1 MLGFILYWDVR
12 CATGLNMDG
21 AKELAKDM
29 LEAINIDDSGFI
41 AALTKGLISFPVSMG
56 YLAYDFMDT
65 EHHRAN
71 ADDKY
76 RFARLIN
83 KVGFNKELIG
93 QVVGVFINDFSSR
106 LDFSLIVE
114 KIVGD
119 SAGRMIFSEL
129 TGVKI
134 GYVISNRL
142 VTAFFSGACIG
153 SLLSLG
159 AEVSRAIYTSRYLA
173 ARSPGH
179 YQKLKD
185 MGDLDLLYFLIE
197 DLVSPFEKAIELH
210 NTNEVFFNEVCQC
223 FLESLGSLEK

>member
-106 LDFSLIVE
+106 LDFSLMVE

-119 SAGRMIFSEL
+119 SAGRMIFSGL

-153 SLLSLG
+153 SLLTLG

-223 FLESLGSLEK
+223 FLEGLGSLEK

>member
-1 MLGFILYWDVR
+1 MVGFILYWDIR

-106 LDFSLIVE
+106 LDFSLMVE

-153 SLLSLG
+153 SLLTLG

-179 YQKLKD
+179 YQKLKG

-223 FLESLGSLEK
+223 FLEGLGSLEK

>member
-1 MLGFILYWDVR
+1 MLGFILYWDMR
-12 CATGLNMDG
+12 CVTGLNMDG

-41 AALTKGLISFPVSMG
+41 AALAKWLISFPVSMG

-106 LDFSLIVE
+106 LEFSLMVE

-153 SLLSLG
+153 SLLTLG

-223 FLESLGSLEK
+223 FLDGLGSLEK

>member
-1 MLGFILYWDVR
+1 MLGFILYWDMR
-12 CATGLNMDG
+12 CVTGLNMDG

-41 AALTKGLISFPVSMG
+41 AALAKGLISFPVSMG

-93 QVVGVFINDFSSR
+93 QVVGGFINDFSSR
-106 LDFSLIVE
+106 LEFSLMVE

-153 SLLSLG
+153 SLLTLG

-223 FLESLGSLEK
+223 FLEGLGSLEK

>member
-83 KVGFNKELIG
+83 KVGINKELIG

-106 LDFSLIVE
+106 LDFSLMVE

-159 AEVSRAIYTSRYLA
+159 AEVSRAIYISRYLA

-223 FLESLGSLEK
+223 FLEGLGSLEK

>member
-1 MLGFILYWDVR
+1 MLGFILYWDMR
-12 CATGLNMDG
+12 CVTGLNMDG

-41 AALTKGLISFPVSMG
+41 AALAKGIISFPVSMG

-106 LDFSLIVE
+106 LEFSLMVE

-153 SLLSLG
+153 SLLTLG

-210 NTNEVFFNEVCQC
+210 NTNEVFLMRFANVFWKVWEV
-223 FLESLGSLEK
+223 

>member
-29 LEAINIDDSGFI
+29 LGAINIDDSGFI

-106 LDFSLIVE
+106 LDFSLMVE

-153 SLLSLG
+153 SLLTLG

-223 FLESLGSLEK
+223 FLEGLGSLEK

>member
-106 LDFSLIVE
+106 LDFSLMVE

-142 VTAFFSGACIG
+142 VTAFFLGACIG

-159 AEVSRAIYTSRYLA
+159 EEVSRAIYTSRYLA

-223 FLESLGSLEK
+223 FLEGLGSLEK

>member
-1 MLGFILYWDVR
+1 MLGFILYWDMR
-12 CATGLNMDG
+12 CVTGLNMDG

-41 AALTKGLISFPVSMG
+41 AALAKGLISFPVSMG

-93 QVVGVFINDFSSR
+93 QVVGGFINDFSSR
-106 LDFSLIVE
+106 LEFSLMVE

-153 SLLSLG
+153 SLLTLG

-210 NTNEVFFNEVCQC
+210 NTNEVFLMRFANVFWKVWEV
-223 FLESLGSLEK
+223 

>member
-1 MLGFILYWDVR
+1 MLGFILYWDMR
-12 CATGLNMDG
+12 CVTGLNMDG

-41 AALTKGLISFPVSMG
+41 AALAKGLISFPVSMG

-106 LDFSLIVE
+106 LDFSLMVE

-153 SLLSLG
+153 SFLTLG

-210 NTNEVFFNEVCQC
+210 NTNEVFLMRFANVFWKVWEV
-223 FLESLGSLEK
+223 

>member
-106 LDFSLIVE
+106 LDFSLMVE

-159 AEVSRAIYTSRYLA
+159 AEVSRAIYISRYLA

-223 FLESLGSLEK
+223 FLEGLGSLEK

>member
-1 MLGFILYWDVR
+1 MLGFILYWDMR

-21 AKELAKDM
+21 VKELAKDM

-106 LDFSLIVE
+106 LDFSLMVE

-153 SLLSLG
+153 SLLTLG

-197 DLVSPFEKAIELH
+197 VLFHLLKKQLSFTIQMRFFLMRFANVFWKVW
-210 NTNEVFFNEVCQC
+210 EV
-223 FLESLGSLEK
+223 

>member
-1 MLGFILYWDVR
+1 MLGFILYWDMR

-106 LDFSLIVE
+106 LDFSLMVE

-153 SLLSLG
+153 SLLTLG

-197 DLVSPFEKAIELH
+197 VLFHLLKKQLSFTIQMRFFLMRFANVFWKVW
-210 NTNEVFFNEVCQC
+210 EV
-223 FLESLGSLEK
+223 

>member
-1 MLGFILYWDVR
+1 MLGFILYWDMR

-41 AALTKGLISFPVSMG
+41 VALTKGLISFPVSMG

-106 LDFSLIVE
+106 LDFSLMVE

-153 SLLSLG
+153 SLLTLG

-210 NTNEVFFNEVCQC
+210 NTNEVFLMRFANVFWKVWEV
-223 FLESLGSLEK
+223 

>member
-106 LDFSLIVE
+106 LDFSLMVE

-223 FLESLGSLEK
+223 FLEGLGSLEK

>member
-1 MLGFILYWDVR
+1 MLGFILYWDMR

-41 AALTKGLISFPVSMG
+41 AALATGLISFPVSMG

-106 LDFSLIVE
+106 LDFSLMVE

-153 SLLSLG
+153 SLLTLG

-185 MGDLDLLYFLIE
+185 MGDLDLLSFLIE

-223 FLESLGSLEK
+223 FLEGLGSLEK

>member
-1 MLGFILYWDVR
+1 MLGFILYWDIR

-93 QVVGVFINDFSSR
+93 QVVGVFINDFS
-106 LDFSLIVE
+106 LMVE

-153 SLLSLG
+153 SLLTLG

-223 FLESLGSLEK
+223 FLDGLGSLEK

>member
-1 MLGFILYWDVR
+1 MLGFILYWDMR
-12 CATGLNMDG
+12 CVTGLNMDG

-41 AALTKGLISFPVSMG
+41 AALAKGLISFPVSMG

-106 LDFSLIVE
+106 LEFSLMVE

-153 SLLSLG
+153 SLLTLG

-210 NTNEVFFNEVCQC
+210 NTNEVFLMRFANVFWKVWEV
-223 FLESLGSLEK
+223 

>member
-1 MLGFILYWDVR
+1 
-12 CATGLNMDG
+12 MDG

-41 AALTKGLISFPVSMG
+41 AALAKGLISFLVSMG
-56 YLAYDFMDT
+56 YLAYDFIDT

-106 LDFSLIVE
+106 LDFSLMVE

-119 SAGRMIFSEL
+119 SAGRMIFSGL

-153 SLLSLG
+153 SLLTLG

-223 FLESLGSLEK
+223 FLEGLGSLEK

>member
-1 MLGFILYWDVR
+1 MLGFILYWDMR
-12 CATGLNMDG
+12 CATGINMDG

-106 LDFSLIVE
+106 LDFSLMVE

-223 FLESLGSLEK
+223 FLEGLGSLEK

>member
-1 MLGFILYWDVR
+1 MLGFILYWDMR
-12 CATGLNMDG
+12 CVTGLNMDG

-41 AALTKGLISFPVSMG
+41 AALAKGLISFPVSMG

-106 LDFSLIVE
+106 LDFSLMVE

-210 NTNEVFFNEVCQC
+210 NTNEVFLMRFANVFWKVWEV
-223 FLESLGSLEK
+223 

>member
-1 MLGFILYWDVR
+1 MLGFILYWDMR
-12 CATGLNMDG
+12 CVTGLNMDG

-41 AALTKGLISFPVSMG
+41 AALAKWLISFPVSMG

-106 LDFSLIVE
+106 LEFSLMVE

-153 SLLSLG
+153 SLLTLG

-223 FLESLGSLEK
+223 FLEGLGSLEK

>member
-1 MLGFILYWDVR
+1 
-12 CATGLNMDG
+12 MDG

-41 AALTKGLISFPVSMG
+41 AALAKGLISFPVSMG

-106 LDFSLIVE
+106 LEFSLMVE

-153 SLLSLG
+153 SFLTLG

-210 NTNEVFFNEVCQC
+210 NTNEVFLMRFANVFWKVWEV
-223 FLESLGSLEK
+223 

>member
-1 MLGFILYWDVR
+1 MMGFILYWDMR
-12 CATGLNMDG
+12 CVTGLNMDG

-106 LDFSLIVE
+106 LDFSLMVE

-153 SLLSLG
+153 SLLTLG

-223 FLESLGSLEK
+223 FLEGLGSLEK

>member
-1 MLGFILYWDVR
+1 MLGFILYWDMR
-12 CATGLNMDG
+12 CVTGLNMDG

-41 AALTKGLISFPVSMG
+41 AALAKGLISFPVSMG

-106 LDFSLIVE
+106 LEFSLMVE

-153 SLLSLG
+153 SLLTLG

-223 FLESLGSLEK
+223 FLEGLGSLEK

>member
-1 MLGFILYWDVR
+1 MLGFILYWDMR

-106 LDFSLIVE
+106 LDFSLMVE

-223 FLESLGSLEK
+223 FLEGLGSLEK

>member
-1 MLGFILYWDVR
+1 
-12 CATGLNMDG
+12 MDG

-106 LDFSLIVE
+106 LDFSLMVE

-142 VTAFFSGACIG
+142 VTAFFQ
-153 SLLSLG
+153 
-159 AEVSRAIYTSRYLA
+159 V
-173 ARSPGH
+173 
-179 YQKLKD
+179 
-185 MGDLDLLYFLIE
+185 
-197 DLVSPFEKAIELH
+197 LV
-210 NTNEVFFNEVCQC
+210 
-223 FLESLGSLEK
+223 

>member
-1 MLGFILYWDVR
+1 MLGFILYWDMR
-12 CATGLNMDG
+12 CVTGLNMDG

-106 LDFSLIVE
+106 LDFSLMVE

-210 NTNEVFFNEVCQC
+210 NTNEVFLMRFANVFWKVWEV
-223 FLESLGSLEK
+223 

>member
-1 MLGFILYWDVR
+1 MLGFILYWDMR
-12 CATGLNMDG
+12 CVTGLNMDG

-41 AALTKGLISFPVSMG
+41 AALAKGLISFPVSMG

-106 LDFSLIVE
+106 LEFSLMVE

-153 SLLSLG
+153 SFLTLG

-210 NTNEVFFNEVCQC
+210 NTNEVFLMRFANVFWKVWEV
-223 FLESLGSLEK
+223 

>member
-1 MLGFILYWDVR
+1 
-12 CATGLNMDG
+12 
-21 AKELAKDM
+21 
-29 LEAINIDDSGFI
+29 
-41 AALTKGLISFPVSMG
+41 
-56 YLAYDFMDT
+56 
-65 EHHRAN
+65 
-71 ADDKY
+71 
-76 RFARLIN
+76 
-83 KVGFNKELIG
+83 
-93 QVVGVFINDFSSR
+93 
-106 LDFSLIVE
+106 
-114 KIVGD
+114 
-119 SAGRMIFSEL
+119 MIFSEL

-197 DLVSPFEKAIELH
+197 DLVSPFEKAIEFH
-210 NTNEVFFNEVCQC
+210 NANLVFFNEVCQC
-223 FLESLGSLEK
+223 FLDGLGSLEK